1 MANSV
6 PLPLPLDPWVLPSV
20 WEWIGFISGV
30 ICVVLIVRRNI
41 ANFSVG
47 IISCLAF
54 FILFLRD
61 RLFGD
66 AGLQIVFIV
75 LSIHGWIAWHRKRT
89 GDTVAVRRISRKEAA
104 ILAVVVIILSIT
116 LKFFLDAVKGSAP
129 ILDAVTTSLSLVAQW
144 MLNRRF
150 VENWLVWMLADGIYV
165 YLYIDRAL
173 YLTAVLYTIY
183 FVLCIIGWFQWRAQ
197 TTSPVR

>member
-1 MANSV
+1 MTNTI
-6 PLPLPLDPWVLPSV
+6 PHPLPLDPWVMPSV

-30 ICVVLIVRRNI
+30 ICVVLIVRRSI
-41 ANFSVG
+41 ANFAIG
-47 IISCLAF
+47 IISCIAF

-89 GDTVAVRRISRKEAA
+89 GDTVSVRRISGTEAA
-104 ILAVVVIILSIT
+104 ILAMAAIILCVV
-116 LKFFLDAVKGSAP
+116 LKFFLDVVKGSAP

-150 VENWLVWMLADGIYV
+150 VENWMVWMLADAIYV
-165 YLYIDRAL
+165 YLYIERVL
-173 YLTAVLYTIY
+173 YLTAILYAIY
-183 FVLCIIGWFQWRAQ
+183 FVLCIVGWYQWRAQ